1 MSLREDVKELTVKI
15 VAGGK
20 DIDEK
25 IVGFVKSDY
34 SGILAS
40 CKKSNRSVKK
50 ATRDILKGIEE
61 GFKIEKYNGKKT
73 VKKVAAVMLRVSR
86 RESEKEI
93 RKSHKAA
100 VESKIDF
107 MKELDKVNDNIDRLK
122 AKTKNS
128 MKKRYAK
135 LQKKAIEETAHFK
148 NTAAAITEHAVKEE
162 NALLHKVAMKSKRLV
177 IELETSLKKKSGE
190 LLEHGEA
197 KVSKWLGKL

>member
-15 VAGGK
+15 VASGK

-25 IVGFVKSDY
+25 IVGFVRSDY

-50 ATRDILKGIEE
+50 ATKDILKGVEE
-61 GFKIEKYNGKKT
+61 GFKIEKYDGKKT
-73 VKKVAAVMLRVSR
+73 IKKVADVMLRISR

-93 RKSHKAA
+93 NRSHKAA

-107 MKELDKVNDNIDRLK
+107 MKELEKVDDNIDRLK
-122 AKTKNS
+122 EKTKNS
-128 MKKRYAK
+128 MKKGYAK
-135 LQKKAIEETAHFK
+135 LQKKVIDETDHFK
-148 NTAAAITEHAVKEE
+148 KTAAAITEHAIREE
-162 NALLHKVAMKSKRLV
+162 NALLHKVAMKSKKIV
-177 IELETSLKKKSGE
+177 GEFEASLKEQSRE

-197 KVSKWLGKL
+197 KVSKWLRKL